1 MCKFQVEEL
10 SLLLKDT
17 EWPFTSIESHRQIVR
32 AIVFDEAG
40 FFYFVGVSRD
50 DEFGKSDSIETSG
63 GGIEQ
68 GESQIQALNRE
79 LKEELGIE
87 VEILCKLAQVEDDYH
102 LLKRHNVSHYYL
114 CKRLSQGMRQLTE
127 MEQNHLQLSVIK
139 CRYDEAVQF
148 YGENKLTPFGRLVT
162 NRELP
167 VLKYAKQIIDEEH
180 LL

>member
-1 MCKFQVEEL
+1 M
-10 SLLLKDT
+10 
-17 EWPFTSIESHRQIVR
+17 R

-63 GGIEQ
+63 GGVEQ
-68 GESQIQALNRE
+68 GESQMHALNRE

-87 VEILCKLAQVEDDYH
+87 VEIICKLAQVEDDYH

-114 CKRLSQGMRQLTE
+114 CKMLSQGMRQLTE
-127 MEQNHLQLSVIK
+127 MERNHLQLSVIK
-139 CRYDEAVQF
+139 CRYNEAVQF
-148 YGENKLTPFGRLVT
+148 YGENTSTPFGRLVS

-167 VLKYAKQIIDEEH
+167 VLKYAKQIIDEKH